1 MPTKLLFFLI
11 FDFLNLWSL
20 PLIKIE
26 AIAWFLIFSMD
37 YDVTLSDWKSHTHTH
52 TLPPFIYNNW
62 VPMIFS
68 ACEKQHHIVA
78 KSISSESRFL
88 GTNASSRCYIM
99 CDVAQVTQPLCLGL
113 PFHEMS
119 VIIGQPHWL
128 AVRIPFH
135 EMSVIICQPHWVAVR
150 TNGADVCTAL
160 GADPAL

>member
-1 MPTKLLFFLI
+1 
-11 FDFLNLWSL
+11 
-20 PLIKIE
+20 
-26 AIAWFLIFSMD
+26 
-37 YDVTLSDWKSHTHTH
+37 
-52 TLPPFIYNNW
+52 
-62 VPMIFS
+62 MIFS

-99 CDVAQVTQPLCLGL
+99 CDVAQVTQPLCLGF

-119 VIIGQPHWL
+119 VIIG
-128 AVRIPFH
+128 
-135 EMSVIICQPHWVAVR
+135 QPHWVAVR